1 MTRKELETYLEGKGY
16 TRNRWG
22 HYTKTVYGVDGLP
35 KVDCM
40 FKLKDMSFSRYIKR
54 IGVDSDWFKLNGKTL
69 YYSQHC
75 VKASGKLGLIG

>member
-16 TRNRWG
+16 NRNRWG

-35 KVDCM
+35 KMDCM

-54 IGVDSDWFKLNGKTL
+54 IGIDSDWFKLNDKTL
-69 YYSQHC
+69 YYGQHC